1 MADTPAPKTD
11 AQAIPHITVDLV
23 KRHDK
28 PGPRY
33 TSYPTANEFV
43 EDFGSDA
50 YSERLTEAAKHA
62 EQPLSLYV
70 HLPFCRRRCSFC
82 ACNVVITQRSDVVE
96 KYLDYLPREIE
107 LVASKLGDRNRVIQY
122 HWGGGTPTHLNIDEM
137 RFVQRTIEQYFTI
150 DHDAEVAIEIHPPVT
165 THEQIDLLAEMGFN
179 RLSMGVQDL
188 DPMVQDLINRYQT
201 VEQTWDMVNYGR
213 AAGFHSVNLDLI
225 YGLPQQT
232 LNSWRKTI
240 QTVLEMR
247 PERIA
252 CYSYAFVPWI
262 KPHQKAITVD
272 MLPPPELKI
281 ELFLMAREMFLGAG
295 YEAIGMDHF
304 AVPEDELARAASN
317 GVLHRNFMGYTT
329 KPAPDMVGFGVSAI
343 SDVAN
348 GYAQNEKKLSR
359 YYEALDAGRLP
370 IERGYGLSKDD
381 LIRRY
386 VITSLMCNMQ
396 VLFANVEQHF
406 GVAFADY
413 FADEIAQLSA
423 SDSPVAQG
431 FAEIRDDGI
440 YVTPLGRLFI
450 RNIAMVFD
458 VYLRRKKADKPV
470 FSRTV

>member
-1 MADTPAPKTD
+1 
-11 AQAIPHITVDLV
+11 
-23 KRHDK
+23 
-28 PGPRY
+28 
-33 TSYPTANEFV
+33 
-43 EDFGSDA
+43 
-50 YSERLTEAAKHA
+50 
-62 EQPLSLYV
+62 
-70 HLPFCRRRCSFC
+70 
-82 ACNVVITQRSDVVE
+82 
-96 KYLDYLPREIE
+96 
-107 LVASKLGDRNRVIQY
+107 
-122 HWGGGTPTHLNIDEM
+122 M

-188 DPMVQDLINRYQT
+188 DPTVQDLINRYQT

-213 AAGFHSVNLDLI
+213 ATGFHSVNLDLI

-232 LNSWRKTI
+232 LDSWRKTI

-396 VLFANVEQHF
+396 VLFANVEQRF

-458 VYLRRKKADKPV
+458 VYLRRKKAEKPV

>member
-1 MADTPAPKTD
+1 MSDTPAPSTD

-50 YSERLTEAAKHA
+50 YSERLTEAANRA

-107 LVASKLGDRNRVIQY
+107 LVARKLGGRNRVIQY

-137 RFVQRTIEQYFTI
+137 QLVQRTIEQYFTI
-150 DHDAEVAIEIHPPVT
+150 EHDAEVAIEIHPPVT
-165 THEQIDLLAEMGFN
+165 THEQIDLLAGMGFN

-188 DPMVQDLINRYQT
+188 DPTVQDLINRYQT
-201 VEQTWDMVNYGR
+201 VEQTWDMINYGR

-232 LNSWRKTI
+232 LDSWRATI
-240 QTVLEMR
+240 NTVLDMR

-281 ELFLMAREMFLGAG
+281 ELFLLAREMFLGAG

-304 AVPEDELARAASN
+304 AVPEDELAQAAVN

-343 SDVAN
+343 SDVSN
-348 GYAQNEKKLSR
+348 SYAQNEKKLSR

-370 IERGYGLSKDD
+370 IERGYDLTQDD

-396 VLFANVEQHF
+396 VVFANVEQRF
-406 GVAFADY
+406 GVVFADY
-413 FADEIAQLSA
+413 FADEIVQLSA
-423 SDSPVAQG
+423 TDSPVAQG
-431 FAEIRDDGI
+431 FAEIRGDGI

-450 RNIAMVFD
+450 RNIAMIFD
-458 VYLRRKKADKPV
+458 VYLRRKNAEKPV